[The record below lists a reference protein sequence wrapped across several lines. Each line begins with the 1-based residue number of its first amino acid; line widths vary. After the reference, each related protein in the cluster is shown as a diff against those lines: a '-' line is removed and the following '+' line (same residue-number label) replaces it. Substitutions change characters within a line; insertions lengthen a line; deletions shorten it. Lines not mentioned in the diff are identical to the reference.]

1 MKQFCNNFV
10 TSFLYFCDITHNV
23 MDLFIVIVLALLA
36 VMGIVVG
43 VSNDAV
49 NFLNSAFGSKAAK
62 KNVILAVA
70 GIGVMVGVLT
80 SSGMMEV
87 ARNGVFDPGLF
98 SYEDIMILFLGMML
112 SNIILLDIYN
122 TLGLPT
128 STTVSLVFGL
138 IGSAVAVA
146 LYKVWLG
153 ADGTETDIAQYINTE
168 KALGIVS
175 GILLSVVLAFFTGH
189 LLMYISRVIFSFRY
203 NKLFT
208 RFGALWCGITVAGI
222 IYFTVFKG
230 LKSAHIEFIDK
241 LSEYVNNHLSLSLLI
256 LWLVSSTLL
265 WILQRCKVNILRV
278 TILAG
283 TFSLALAFAGNDLV
297 NFIGVPYAGYDSY
310 VYSQT
315 ASEEALAH
323 MEVFNLESDNPE
335 NPFSTANPL
344 IMCAAGV
351 VMVLTLFL
359 SKKTMR
365 VIETERKLSSQ
376 SEEVSPTNNEATNA
390 SRGIVRGARAISNVV
405 EAITPKAVRNFIEN
419 RFTPLTEEERGDA
432 NYDLIRATVNLTA
445 AAILI
450 SIGTQLKLPLST
462 TYVVF
467 MVSMGSSLADRAWGR
482 ESAVYR
488 ITGVMNV
495 IMGWFITALGGF
507 IIALVVT
514 LALAYGQLIE
524 VGGWNIVAIVVTLIC
539 IGLIIKSNFSK
550 KEENKEVEESA
561 VAKISDT
568 LKQSPEEALIAY
580 TEHVCAS
587 MEKVTLIYDRTIVAV
602 FKENRKVLRD
612 MVSEAEEFYHS
623 TRQQKYEII
632 PLLRT
637 LQESDVKTGL
647 FYVQVVDY
655 ISETS
660 KALLHITR
668 PCYKHVDNNHSGLTK
683 EQVYDLKC
691 INDRV
696 EAIFGNI
703 NHMLR
708 TRSFEN
714 MDEVLTKRDELFNFI
729 DEVMQNQLRR
739 LRDTGG
745 SSSANMLFFN
755 ILTETKT
762 MVLHSR
768 NIVKSLEH
776 FVDSEE

>member
-1 MKQFCNNFV
+1 
-10 TSFLYFCDITHNV
+10 
-23 MDLFIVIVLALLA
+23 MDLFIVITLALLA

-49 NFLNSAFGSKAAK
+49 NFLNSAFGSKASSR
-62 KNVILAVA
+62 NVILTIASL
-70 GIGVMVGVLT
+70 GVMVGVMT
-80 SSGMMEV
+80 SSGMMDV
-87 ARNGVFDPGLF
+87 ARSGVFYPAMF
-98 SYEDIMILFLGMML
+98 SYEEIMILFLGMML

-138 IGSAVAVA
+138 LGSAMALA
-146 LYKVWLG
+146 LYNIWSGTTDASLG
-153 ADGTETDIAQYINTE
+153 DYINSGN
-168 KALGIVS
+168 ALGIVS

-189 LLMYISRVIFSFRY
+189 LLMYVSRFIFSFRY
-203 NKLFT
+203 HKIFN
-208 RFGALWCGITVAGI
+208 RWGALWCGVTVAGI

-230 LKSAHIEFIDK
+230 LKSSGLIPAVLTEF
-241 LSEYVNNHLSLSLLI
+241 VNENTALSLLI
-256 LWLVSSTLL
+256 LWAISSVLL

-278 TILAG
+278 SILAG

-310 VYSQT
+310 MIARSLG
-315 ASEEALAH
+315 AEPESMSALA
-323 MEVFNLESDNPE
+323 NP
-335 NPFSTANPL
+335 TQANFW
-344 IMCAAGV
+344 IMCAAGL
-351 VMVLTLFL
+351 VMVVTLFT
-359 SKKTMR
+359 SKKAMR

-376 SEEVSPTNNEATNA
+376 TEEATPNADAMPA
-390 SRGIVRGARAISNVV
+390 SRGIVRGARMLNDGLAR
-405 EAITPKAVRNFIEN
+405 ITPNKLIDVINN
-419 RFTPLTEEERGDA
+419 RFEPLSEEERGDV

-488 ITGVMNV
+488 ITGVMTV
-495 IMGWFITALGGF
+495 IMGWFVTAVGGF
-507 IIALVVT
+507 IIALAVT
-514 LALAYGQLIE
+514 LVLVYGGKI
-524 VGGWNIVAIVVTLIC
+524 AIIAVTAVCGYML
-539 IGLIIKSNFSK
+539 IKSNFAK
-550 KEENKEVEESA
+550 KAEEKKDAEESA
-561 VAKISDT
+561 VAMIGES
-568 LKQSPEEALIAY
+568 LKQSPEEALITY
-580 TEHVCAS
+580 TEHICSS
-587 MEKVTLIYDRTIVAV
+587 MEKVTMIYDRTIVAV
-602 FKENRKVLRD
+602 FKENRKVLKE
-612 MVSEAEEFYHS
+612 MVHEAEEFYYS

-632 PLLRT
+632 PLLRD
-637 LQESDVKTGL
+637 LQDSDVHTGH

-668 PCYKHVDNNHSGLTK
+668 PCYKHVDNNHTGLSK
-683 EQVYDLKC
+683 EQVYDLKR

-696 EAIFGNI
+696 EDIFGDI
-703 NHMLR
+703 NDMLR
-708 TRSFEN
+708 TRSFKN
-714 MDEVLTKRDELFNFI
+714 MEQVLTKRDDMFDLI

-762 MVLHSR
+762 MILHSR
-768 NIVKSLEH
+768 NIMKSLEH
-776 FVDSEE
+776 FVN

>member
-1 MKQFCNNFV
+1 
-10 TSFLYFCDITHNV
+10 
-23 MDLFIVIVLALLA
+23 MDLFIVITLALLA
-36 VMGIVVG
+36 VMGIIVG

-49 NFLNSAFGSKAAK
+49 NFLNSAFGSKVAK
-62 KNVILAVA
+62 KNVILTVA
-70 GIGVMVGVLT
+70 GIGVMVGVMT
-80 SSGMMEV
+80 SSGMMDV
-87 ARNGVFDPGLF
+87 ARSGVFYPAMF
-98 SYEDIMILFLGMML
+98 SYQEIMILFLGMML

-122 TLGLPT
+122 SLGLPT

-138 IGSAVAVA
+138 LGSAMALA
-146 LYKVWLG
+146 LYNIWTGTTTAGLG
-153 ADGTETDIAQYINTE
+153 EFINSGN
-168 KALGIVS
+168 ALAIVS

-189 LLMYISRVIFSFRY
+189 LLMYISRIIFSFRY
-203 NKLFT
+203 NKVFN
-208 RFGALWCGITVAGI
+208 RFGALWCGITLAGI

-230 LKSAHIEFIDK
+230 LKSTNIIPEALKD
-241 LSEYVNNHLSLSLLI
+241 YVNENTLIALLI
-256 LWLVSSTLL
+256 LWVGSSLLL

-278 TILAG
+278 SILAG

-310 VYSQT
+310 IIAQSADT
-315 ASEEALAH
+315 MPTSMEALA
-323 MEVFNLESDNPE
+323 NP
-335 NPFSTANPL
+335 TQANFW
-344 IMCAAGV
+344 IMCAAGL
-351 VMVLTLFL
+351 VMVITLFT
-359 SKKTMR
+359 SKKAMR

-376 SEEVSPTNNEATNA
+376 SEEAPTNSEATVA
-390 SRGIVRGARAISNVV
+390 SRGIVRGVLRLNEALA
-405 EAITPKAVRNFIEN
+405 AITPERLRVVINS
-419 RFTPLTEEERGDA
+419 RFEQLPEEERGDV

-467 MVSMGSSLADRAWGR
+467 MVSMGTSLADRAWGR

-488 ITGVMNV
+488 ITGVTTV

-507 IIALVVT
+507 LIALGVT
-514 LALAYGQLIE
+514 LLLVYG
-524 VGGWNIVAIVVTLIC
+524 GTVAIIITTVIC
-539 IGLIIKSNFSK
+539 LGLIIKSNLTGK
-550 KEENKEVEESA
+550 KQEEKVEESA
-561 VAKISDT
+561 VARIGDA
-568 LKQSPEEALIAY
+568 LKQSPDEALIAY

-587 MEKVTLIYDRTIVAV
+587 MDKVTMIYDRTIVAV

-612 MVSEAEEFYHS
+612 MVREAEEFYHS
-623 TRQQKYEII
+623 TRQQKYE
-632 PLLRT
+632 LLPMLRN
-637 LQESDVKTGL
+637 LQESDVSTGHY
-647 FYVQVVDY
+647 YVQIVDY

-668 PCYKHVDNNHSGLTK
+668 PCYKHVDNNHTGLSK
-683 EQVYDLKC
+683 EQVIDLKR

-696 EAIFGNI
+696 EEIFGEI
-703 NHMLR
+703 NTMLR
-708 TRSFEN
+708 TRTFDC
-714 MDEVLTKRDELFNFI
+714 MDSVLNKRDEMFDLI

-768 NIVKSLEH
+768 NIMKSLEH
-776 FVDSEE
+776 FVH

>member
-1 MKQFCNNFV
+1 
-10 TSFLYFCDITHNV
+10 

-36 VMGIVVG
+36 VMGIIVG

-62 KNVILAVA
+62 KNIILTIASM
-70 GIGVMVGVLT
+70 GVMVGVMT
-80 SSGMMEV
+80 SSGMMDV
-87 ARNGVFDPGLF
+87 ARSGVFYPNMF
-98 SYEDIMILFLGMML
+98 SYQEIMILFLGMML

-122 TLGLPT
+122 SLGLPT

-138 IGSAVAVA
+138 LGSAMALA
-146 LYKVWLG
+146 LYNIWSGDALMSQLG
-153 ADGTETDIAQYINTE
+153 QYINSGN
-168 KALGIVS
+168 ALAIVS
-175 GILLSVVLAFFTGH
+175 GILLSVVLAFITGH
-189 LLMYISRVIFSFRY
+189 ILMYISRIIFSFRY
-203 NKLFT
+203 NKVFN
-208 RFGALWCGITVAGI
+208 RFGALWCGITLAGI

-230 LKSAHIEFIDK
+230 LKSTSLIPDVLK
-241 LSEYVNNHLSLSLLI
+241 DYVNENTGMALLI
-256 LWLVSSTLL
+256 LWLGSSLLL
-265 WILQRCKVNILRV
+265 WVLQRCKVNILRV
-278 TILAG
+278 SILAG

-310 VYSQT
+310 MIAQGPDG
-315 ASEEALAH
+315 AP
-323 MEVFNLESDNPE
+323 ESMAQLMNPT
-335 NPFSTANPL
+335 TANFW
-344 IMCAAGV
+344 IMCAAGL
-351 VMVLTLFL
+351 VMVITLFT
-359 SKKTMR
+359 SKKAMR

-376 SEEVSPTNNEATNA
+376 TEEAPTNSDATNA
-390 SRGIVRGARAISNVV
+390 SRGIVRAARAISTAI
-405 EAITPKAVRNFIEN
+405 EAIMPQRVRAYIDS
-419 RFTPLTEEERGDA
+419 RFVQLSEEERGDV

-488 ITGVMNV
+488 ITGVMTV

-507 IIALVVT
+507 IIAIAVT
-514 LALAYGQLIE
+514 LALAYGQNIA
-524 VGGWNIVAIVVTLIC
+524 VGEWNIVAIVVTLIC
-539 IGLIIKSNFSK
+539 IGLIIKSNMAK
-550 KEENKEVEESA
+550 KTENKEVEESA

-587 MEKVTLIYDRTIVAV
+587 MEKVTMIYDRTIVAV
-602 FKENRKVLRD
+602 FKENRKVLRE
-612 MVSEAEEFYHS
+612 MVSEAEDFYHS

-637 LQESDVKTGL
+637 LEESDINTGH

-696 EAIFGNI
+696 ENIFGDI

-708 TRSFEN
+708 TRSFEH
-714 MDEVLTKRDELFNFI
+714 MEGVLTKRDELFNFI

-776 FVDSEE
+776 FVHTKE

>member
-1 MKQFCNNFV
+1 
-10 TSFLYFCDITHNV
+10 
-23 MDLFIVIVLALLA
+23 MDLFIVITLALLA
-36 VMGIVVG
+36 VMGIIVG

-49 NFLNSAFGSKAAK
+49 NFLNSAFGSKVAK
-62 KNVILAVA
+62 KNVILTVA
-70 GIGVMVGVLT
+70 GIGVMVGVMT
-80 SSGMMEV
+80 SSGMMDV
-87 ARNGVFDPGLF
+87 ARSGVFYPAMF
-98 SYEDIMILFLGMML
+98 SYQEIMILFLGMML

-122 TLGLPT
+122 SLGLPT

-138 IGSAVAVA
+138 LGSAMALA
-146 LYKVWLG
+146 LYNIWTGTTTAGLG
-153 ADGTETDIAQYINTE
+153 EFINSGN
-168 KALGIVS
+168 ALAIVS

-189 LLMYISRVIFSFRY
+189 LLMYISRIIFSFRY
-203 NKLFT
+203 NKVFN
-208 RFGALWCGITVAGI
+208 RFGALWCGITLAGI

-230 LKSAHIEFIDK
+230 LKSTNIIPEALKD
-241 LSEYVNNHLSLSLLI
+241 YVNENTLIALLI
-256 LWLVSSTLL
+256 LWVGSSLLL

-278 TILAG
+278 SILAG

-310 VYSQT
+310 IIAQSADT
-315 ASEEALAH
+315 MPTSMEALA
-323 MEVFNLESDNPE
+323 NP
-335 NPFSTANPL
+335 TQANFW
-344 IMCAAGV
+344 IMCAAGL
-351 VMVLTLFL
+351 VMVITLFT
-359 SKKTMR
+359 SKKAMR

-376 SEEVSPTNNEATNA
+376 SEEAPTNSEATVA
-390 SRGIVRGARAISNVV
+390 SRGIVRGVLRLNEALA
-405 EAITPKAVRNFIEN
+405 AITPERLRVVINS
-419 RFTPLTEEERGDA
+419 RFEQLPEEERGDV

-467 MVSMGSSLADRAWGR
+467 MVSMGTSLADRAWGR

-488 ITGVMNV
+488 ITGVTTV

-507 IIALVVT
+507 LIALGVT
-514 LALAYGQLIE
+514 LLLVYG
-524 VGGWNIVAIVVTLIC
+524 GTVAIIITTVIC
-539 IGLIIKSNFSK
+539 LGLIIKSNLTGK
-550 KEENKEVEESA
+550 KQEEKVEESA
-561 VAKISDT
+561 VARIGDA
-568 LKQSPEEALIAY
+568 LKQSPDEALIAY

-587 MEKVTLIYDRTIVAV
+587 MDKVTMIYDRTIVAV

-612 MVSEAEEFYHS
+612 MVREAEEFYHS
-623 TRQQKYEII
+623 TRQQKYE
-632 PLLRT
+632 LLPMLRN
-637 LQESDVKTGL
+637 LQESDVSTGHY
-647 FYVQVVDY
+647 YVQIVDY

-668 PCYKHVDNNHSGLTK
+668 PCYKHVDNNHTGLSK
-683 EQVYDLKC
+683 EQVIDLKR

-696 EAIFGNI
+696 EEIFGEI
-703 NHMLR
+703 NTMLR
-708 TRSFEN
+708 TRTFDS
-714 MDEVLTKRDELFNFI
+714 MDSVLNKRDEMFDLI

-768 NIVKSLEH
+768 NIMKSLEH
-776 FVDSEE
+776 FVH

>member
-1 MKQFCNNFV
+1 
-10 TSFLYFCDITHNV
+10 
-23 MDLFIVIVLALLA
+23 MDLFIVIILAVLS

-49 NFLNSAFGSKAAK
+49 NFLNSAFGSKVAK
-62 KNVILAVA
+62 KNIILAVA
-70 GIGVMVGVLT
+70 GAGVMVGVMT
-80 SSGMMEV
+80 SSGMMDV
-87 ARNGVFDPGLF
+87 ARSGVFYPAMF
-98 SYEDIMILFLGMML
+98 SYQEIMILFLGMML

-122 TLGLPT
+122 SLGLPT

-138 IGSAVAVA
+138 LGSAMALA
-146 LYKVWLG
+146 LYNIWGGTTDASLG
-153 ADGTETDIAQYINTE
+153 EFINSGN
-168 KALGIVS
+168 ALAIVS

-189 LLMYISRVIFSFRY
+189 LLMYISRIIFTFRY
-203 NKLFT
+203 NKIFN
-208 RFGALWCGITVAGI
+208 RFGALWCGVTVAGI

-230 LKSAHIEFIDK
+230 LKSSGLIPPV
-241 LSEYVNNHLSLSLLI
+241 LTEYVNNNTAISLLI
-256 LWLVSSTLL
+256 LWAGSSLLL
-265 WILQRCKVNILRV
+265 WILQRCRVNILRV
-278 TILAG
+278 SILAG

-310 VYSQT
+310 MIAQ
-315 ASEEALAH
+315 ASDSAPTSMAALS
-323 MEVFNLESDNPE
+323 EP
-335 NPFSTANPL
+335 TQANFW
-344 IMCAAGV
+344 IMCAAGL
-351 VMVLTLFL
+351 VMVVTLFM
-359 SKKTMR
+359 SKKAMR

-376 SEEVSPTNNEATNA
+376 SEEAPTNSEATVA
-390 SRGIVRGARAISNVV
+390 SRGIVRGARALNDALA
-405 EAITPKAVRNFIEN
+405 AITPKRAIEFIN
-419 RFTPLTEEERGDA
+419 SRFVQLPEEERGDV

-488 ITGVMNV
+488 ITGVTTV
-495 IMGWFITALGGF
+495 IMGWFITAVGGF
-507 IIALVVT
+507 IIAIGVT
-514 LALAYGQLIE
+514 LILAYG
-524 VGGWNIVAIVVTLIC
+524 GTVAIIGVTVVCLV
-539 IGLIIKSNFSK
+539 LLVKSNFSK
-550 KEENKEVEESA
+550 EKKEEEREESA
-561 VAKISDT
+561 VAKIGES

-587 MEKVTLIYDRTIVAV
+587 MEKVTMIYDRTIVAV

-612 MVSEAEEFYHS
+612 MVREAEEFYHS
-623 TRQQKYEII
+623 TREQKYEII

-637 LQESDVKTGL
+637 LEESDVNTGH

-668 PCYKHVDNNHSGLTK
+668 PCYKHVDNNHTGLSK
-683 EQVYDLKC
+683 EQVYDLKR

-696 EAIFGNI
+696 EEIFGEI
-703 NHMLR
+703 NAMLR
-708 TRSFEN
+708 SRTFDN
-714 MDEVLTKRDELFNFI
+714 MESILNKRDEMFDLI

-762 MVLHSR
+762 MILHSR
-768 NIVKSLEH
+768 NIMKSLEH
-776 FVDSEE
+776 FVHSS

>member
-1 MKQFCNNFV
+1 
-10 TSFLYFCDITHNV
+10 
-23 MDLFIVIVLALLA
+23 MDLFIVITLAVLA
-36 VMGIVVG
+36 VMGIIVG

-49 NFLNSAFGSKAAK
+49 NFLNSAFGSKVAK
-62 KNVILAVA
+62 KNVILSVA
-70 GIGVMVGVLT
+70 GVGVMVGVMT
-80 SSGMMEV
+80 SSGMMDV
-87 ARNGVFDPGLF
+87 ARSGVFYPAMF
-98 SYEDIMILFLGMML
+98 SYQEIMILFLGMML

-122 TLGLPT
+122 SLGLPT

-138 IGSAVAVA
+138 LGSAMALA
-146 LYKVWLG
+146 LYNIWGGTTDASLG
-153 ADGTETDIAQYINTE
+153 EFINSGN
-168 KALGIVS
+168 ALAIVS

-189 LLMYISRVIFSFRY
+189 ILMYVSRIIFTFRY
-203 NKLFT
+203 SKIFN

-230 LKSAHIEFIDK
+230 LKSSGLIPAV
-241 LSEYVNNHLSLSLLI
+241 LTEYVNNNTALSLLI
-256 LWLVSSTLL
+256 LWVGSSLLL
-265 WILQRCKVNILRV
+265 WILQRCNVNILRV
-278 TILAG
+278 SILAG

-310 VYSQT
+310 MIAQ
-315 ASEEALAH
+315 ASDAAPASMAALS
-323 MEVFNLESDNPE
+323 EP
-335 NPFSTANPL
+335 TQANFW
-344 IMCAAGV
+344 IMCAAGL
-351 VMVLTLFL
+351 VMVITLFT
-359 SKKTMR
+359 SKKAMR

-376 SEEVSPTNNEATNA
+376 SEEAPTNSEATVA
-390 SRGIVRGARAISNVV
+390 SRGIVRGARALNDALA
-405 EAITPKAVRNFIEN
+405 AITPKRAIEFIN
-419 RFTPLTEEERGDA
+419 SRFVQLPEEERGDV

-488 ITGVMNV
+488 ITGVTTV
-495 IMGWFITALGGF
+495 IMGWFVTAVGGF
-507 IIALVVT
+507 IIALGVT
-514 LALAYGQLIE
+514 LILAYG
-524 VGGWNIVAIVVTLIC
+524 GTVAIIGVTVVCLA
-539 IGLIIKSNFSK
+539 LLIKSNFSK
-550 KEENKEVEESA
+550 EKKAEEREASA
-561 VAKISDT
+561 VAKIGDT

-587 MEKVTLIYDRTIVAV
+587 MEKVTMIYDRTIVAV

-612 MVSEAEEFYHS
+612 MVREAEDFYHS
-623 TRQQKYEII
+623 TREQKYEII

-637 LQESDVKTGL
+637 LEESDVNTGH

-668 PCYKHVDNNHSGLTK
+668 PCYKHVDNNHTGLSK
-683 EQVYDLKC
+683 EQVYDLKR

-696 EAIFGNI
+696 EEIFGEI
-703 NHMLR
+703 NDMLR
-708 TRSFEN
+708 SRTFDN
-714 MDEVLTKRDELFNFI
+714 MESILTKRDEMFDLI

-762 MVLHSR
+762 MILHSR
-768 NIVKSLEH
+768 NIMKSLEH
-776 FVDSEE
+776 FVHSS

>member
-1 MKQFCNNFV
+1 
-10 TSFLYFCDITHNV
+10 
-23 MDLFIVIVLALLA
+23 MDLFIVITLALLA

-49 NFLNSAFGSKAAK
+49 NFLNAAFGSKVAK

-70 GIGVMVGVLT
+70 CLGVMVGVMT
-80 SSGMMEV
+80 SSGMMDV
-87 ARNGVFDPGLF
+87 ARSGVFYPAMF
-98 SYEDIMILFLGMML
+98 SYQEIMILFLGMML

-122 TLGLPT
+122 SLGLPT

-138 IGSAVAVA
+138 LGSAMALA
-146 LYKVWLG
+146 LYNIWGGTTDASLG
-153 ADGTETDIAQYINTE
+153 EFINSGN
-168 KALGIVS
+168 ALAIVS

-189 LLMYISRVIFSFRY
+189 LLMYISRILFSFRY
-203 NKLFT
+203 SKMFS
-208 RFGALWCGITVAGI
+208 RFGALWCGVTLAGI

-230 LKSAHIEFIDK
+230 LKSTTLIPVE
-241 LSEYVNNHLSLSLLI
+241 LTNYVNENTGIALLI
-256 LWLVSSTLL
+256 LWLGSALLL
-265 WILQRCKVNILRV
+265 WILQRFNVNILRV
-278 TILAG
+278 SILAG

-310 VYSQT
+310 MIAHAAGTEPTSM
-315 ASEEALAH
+315 EALA
-323 MEVFNLESDNPE
+323 NP
-335 NPFSTANPL
+335 TQANFW
-344 IMCAAGV
+344 IMCAAGL
-351 VMVLTLFL
+351 VMAITLFT
-359 SKKTMR
+359 SKKAMR

-376 SEEVSPTNNEATNA
+376 SEEAPTNSDATTA
-390 SRGIVRGARAISNVV
+390 ARGIVRGARALNDALA
-405 EAITPKAVRNFIEN
+405 AITPKRVRDVINS
-419 RFTPLTEEERGDA
+419 RFEPLSEEERGDV

-467 MVSMGSSLADRAWGR
+467 MVSMGTSLADRAWGR

-488 ITGVMNV
+488 ITGVTTV

-507 IIALVVT
+507 LIALAVT
-514 LALAYGQLIE
+514 LVLAYG
-524 VGGWNIVAIVVTLIC
+524 GTVAIIVVTLIC
-539 IGLIIKSNFSK
+539 VGLIIKSNVSG
-550 KEENKEVEESA
+550 NKHDDKHEESA
-561 VAKISDT
+561 VALIGDA
-568 LKQSPEEALIAY
+568 LKQSPEEALITY
-580 TEHVCAS
+580 TEQVCAS
-587 MEKVTLIYDRTIVAV
+587 MDKVTMIYDRTIVAV

-612 MVSEAEEFYHS
+612 MVREAEEFYQS
-623 TRQQKYEII
+623 TRQQKYELL
-632 PLLRT
+632 PLLRN
-637 LQESDVKTGL
+637 LEESDVNTGHY
-647 FYVQVVDY
+647 YVQIVDY

-668 PCYKHVDNNHSGLTK
+668 PCYKHVDNNHTGLSK
-683 EQVYDLKC
+683 EQVYDLKR

-696 EAIFGNI
+696 EEIFGEI
-703 NHMLR
+703 NNMLR
-708 TRSFEN
+708 TRSFDSMDRVLN
-714 MDEVLTKRDELFNFI
+714 MRDEMFDLI

-768 NIVKSLEH
+768 NIMKSLEH
-776 FVDSEE
+776 FVH

>member
-1 MKQFCNNFV
+1 
-10 TSFLYFCDITHNV
+10 
-23 MDLFIVIVLALLA
+23 MDLFIVITLALLA
-36 VMGIVVG
+36 VMGIIVG

-49 NFLNSAFGSKAAK
+49 NFLNAAFGSKVAK
-62 KNVILAVA
+62 KSVILAVA
-70 GIGVMVGVLT
+70 GVGVMVGVMT
-80 SSGMMEV
+80 SSGMMDV
-87 ARNGVFDPGLF
+87 ARSGVFYPAMF
-98 SYEDIMILFLGMML
+98 SYQEIMILFLGMML

-122 TLGLPT
+122 SLGLPT

-138 IGSAVAVA
+138 LGSAMALA
-146 LYKVWLG
+146 LYNIWGGTTDASLG
-153 ADGTETDIAQYINTE
+153 EFINSGN
-168 KALGIVS
+168 ALAIVS

-189 LLMYISRVIFSFRY
+189 LLMYISRILFSFRY
-203 NKLFT
+203 SKMFSRL
-208 RFGALWCGITVAGI
+208 GALWCGITLAGI

-230 LKSAHIEFIDK
+230 LKSTTLIPVE
-241 LSEYVNNHLSLSLLI
+241 LTNYVNENTGLALLI
-256 LWLVSSTLL
+256 LWLGSSLLL
-265 WILQRCKVNILRV
+265 WVLQRLNVNILRV
-278 TILAG
+278 SILAG

-310 VYSQT
+310 MIAHAAGTEPTSM
-315 ASEEALAH
+315 EALA
-323 MEVFNLESDNPE
+323 NP
-335 NPFSTANPL
+335 TQANFW
-344 IMCAAGV
+344 IMCAAGM
-351 VMVLTLFL
+351 VMVVTLFT
-359 SKKTMR
+359 SKKAMR

-376 SEEVSPTNNEATNA
+376 SEEAPTNSDATVA
-390 SRGIVRGARAISNVV
+390 ARGIVRGARALNDALAI
-405 EAITPKAVRNFIEN
+405 ITPKRVRDVINS
-419 RFTPLTEEERGDA
+419 RFEPLSEEERGDV

-467 MVSMGSSLADRAWGR
+467 MVSMGTSLADRAWGR

-488 ITGVMNV
+488 ITGVTTV

-507 IIALVVT
+507 LIALAVT
-514 LALAYGQLIE
+514 LVLAYG
-524 VGGWNIVAIVVTLIC
+524 GTVAIIAITLIC
-539 IGLIIKSNFSK
+539 VALIIKSNFSGK
-550 KEENKEVEESA
+550 KQEEKHEESA
-561 VAKISDT
+561 VARIGDA

-587 MEKVTLIYDRTIVAV
+587 MDKVTMIYDRTIVAV

-612 MVSEAEEFYHS
+612 MVREAEEFYHS
-623 TRQQKYEII
+623 TRQQKYE
-632 PLLRT
+632 LLPMLRN
-637 LQESDVKTGL
+637 LEESDVSTGHY
-647 FYVQVVDY
+647 YVQIVDY

-668 PCYKHVDNNHSGLTK
+668 PCYKHVDNNHTGLSK
-683 EQVYDLKC
+683 EQVYDLKR

-696 EAIFGNI
+696 EEIFGEI
-703 NHMLR
+703 NTMLR
-708 TRSFEN
+708 TRTFDSMERVLN
-714 MDEVLTKRDELFNFI
+714 MRDEMFDLI

-768 NIVKSLEH
+768 NIMKSLEH
-776 FVDSEE
+776 FVH

>member
-1 MKQFCNNFV
+1 
-10 TSFLYFCDITHNV
+10 
-23 MDLFIVIVLALLA
+23 MDLFIVITLAVLA

-49 NFLNSAFGSKAAK
+49 NFLNSAFGSKVAK
-62 KNVILAVA
+62 KNIILTVA
-70 GIGVMVGVLT
+70 GVGVMVGVMT
-80 SSGMMEV
+80 SSGMMDV
-87 ARNGVFDPGLF
+87 ARSGVFYPAMF
-98 SYEDIMILFLGMML
+98 SYEEIMILFLGMML
-112 SNIILLDIYN
+112 ANIILLDIYN
-122 TLGLPT
+122 SLGLPT

-138 IGSAVAVA
+138 LGSAMALA
-146 LYKVWLG
+146 LYNIWGGTTTASLG
-153 ADGTETDIAQYINTE
+153 EFINSGN
-168 KALGIVS
+168 ALAIVS

-189 LLMYISRVIFSFRY
+189 LLMYISRIIFTFRY
-203 NKLFT
+203 SKIFN
-208 RFGALWCGITVAGI
+208 RFGALWCGITLAGI

-230 LKSAHIEFIDK
+230 LKSTTLIPEGLKDF
-241 LSEYVNNHLSLSLLI
+241 VNENTGMALLI
-256 LWLVSSTLL
+256 LWLGSSLLL
-265 WILQRCKVNILRV
+265 WVLQRCKVNILRV
-278 TILAG
+278 SILAG

-310 VYSQT
+310 MIAKDAGEAPTSM
-315 ASEEALAH
+315 AALSEPT
-323 MEVFNLESDNPE
+323 V
-335 NPFSTANPL
+335 ANFW
-344 IMCAAGV
+344 IMCAAGL
-351 VMVLTLFL
+351 VMVVTLFT
-359 SKKTMR
+359 SKKAMR

-376 SEEVSPTNNEATNA
+376 SEEAPTNSEATVA
-390 SRGIVRGARAISNVV
+390 SRGIVRGARAMNDALA
-405 EAITPKAVRNFIEN
+405 AITPKRVIEFIN
-419 RFTPLTEEERGDA
+419 SRFVQLPEEERGDV

-488 ITGVMNV
+488 ITGVTTV
-495 IMGWFITALGGF
+495 IMGWFVTAVGGF
-507 IIALVVT
+507 IIALGVT
-514 LALAYGQLIE
+514 LILAYG
-524 VGGWNIVAIVVTLIC
+524 GTVAIIGVTVVCLV
-539 IGLIIKSNFSK
+539 LLVKSNFSK
-550 KEENKEVEESA
+550 DKKEEEREESA
-561 VAKISDT
+561 VAMIGDT
-568 LKQSPEEALIAY
+568 LKQSPEEALITY

-587 MEKVTLIYDRTIVAV
+587 MEKVTMIYDRTIVAV

-612 MVSEAEEFYHS
+612 MVREAEEFYHS
-623 TRQQKYEII
+623 TREQKYEII

-637 LQESDVKTGL
+637 LEESDVSTGH

-668 PCYKHVDNNHSGLTK
+668 PCYKHVDNNHTGLSK
-683 EQVYDLKC
+683 EQVYDLKR

-696 EAIFGNI
+696 EEIFGEI
-703 NHMLR
+703 NDMLR
-708 TRSFEN
+708 SRSFDN
-714 MDEVLTKRDELFNFI
+714 MESILNKRDEMFDLI

-762 MVLHSR
+762 MILHSR
-768 NIVKSLEH
+768 NIMKSLEH
-776 FVDSEE
+776 FVHSS

>member
-1 MKQFCNNFV
+1 
-10 TSFLYFCDITHNV
+10 

-36 VMGIVVG
+36 VMGIIVG

-62 KNVILAVA
+62 KNVILSIAA
-70 GIGVMVGVLT
+70 IGVMVGVMT
-80 SSGMMEV
+80 SSGMMDV
-87 ARNGVFDPGLF
+87 ARSGVFYPDMF
-98 SYEDIMILFLGMML
+98 SYQEIMILFLGMML

-122 TLGLPT
+122 SLGLPT

-138 IGSAVAVA
+138 LGSAMALA
-146 LYKVWLG
+146 LYNIWSGDATMGDLG
-153 ADGTETDIAQYINTE
+153 HYINSGN
-168 KALGIVS
+168 AFAIVS

-203 NKLFT
+203 NKIFS
-208 RFGALWCGITVAGI
+208 RFGALWCGITLAGI

-230 LKSAHIEFIDK
+230 LKSTSFIPDALK
-241 LSEYVNNHLSLSLLI
+241 DYVNDHTGMALLI
-256 LWLVSSTLL
+256 LWAGSSLLL
-265 WILQRCKVNILRV
+265 WLLQRCKVNILRV
-278 TILAG
+278 SILAG

-310 VYSQT
+310 VI
-315 ASEEALAH
+315 
-323 MEVFNLESDNPE
+323 
-335 NPFSTANPL
+335 ANGPDGAPDTMAQL
-344 IMCAAGV
+344 LDPTQANFWIMCAAGL
-351 VMVLTLFL
+351 VMVITLFT
-359 SKKTMR
+359 SKKAMR

-376 SEEVSPTNNEATNA
+376 SEEVSPTNSEATNA
-390 SRGIVRGARAISNVV
+390 SRGIVRGARALSNAV
-405 EAITPKAVRNFIEN
+405 EAIMPKKVREYIDS
-419 RFTPLTEEERGDA
+419 RFVALSEEERGDA

-488 ITGVMNV
+488 ITGVMTV

-507 IIALVVT
+507 IIAIAVT
-514 LALAYGQLIE
+514 LALAYGQNIA
-524 VGGWNIVAIVVTLIC
+524 VNDWNIVAIVVTFIC
-539 IGLIIKSNFSK
+539 IGLIIKSNFGK
-550 KEENKEVEESA
+550 KEEEKEVEESA

-580 TEHVCAS
+580 TEQVCSS
-587 MEKVTLIYDRTIVAV
+587 MEKVTMIYDRTIVAV

-612 MVSEAEEFYHS
+612 MVSEAEDFYHH

-632 PLLRT
+632 PLLRS
-637 LQESDVKTGL
+637 LEECDVNTGH

-696 EAIFGNI
+696 EDIFGKI
-703 NHMLR
+703 NNMLR
-708 TRSFEN
+708 TRSFES
-714 MDEVLTKRDELFNFI
+714 MDDVLTKRDELFNFI

-768 NIVKSLEH
+768 NIMKSLEH
-776 FVDSEE
+776 FVEREE

>member
-1 MKQFCNNFV
+1 M
-10 TSFLYFCDITHNV
+10 Y
-23 MDLFIVIVLALLA
+23 LFIVIVLALLA

-70 GIGVMVGVLT
+70 GAGVMVGVLT

-98 SYEDIMILFLGMML
+98 SYEDIMVLFLGMML

-153 ADGTETDIAQYINTE
+153 EPGTCTDIVQYINTE

-230 LKSAHIEFIDK
+230 LKSAQIEFIDK

-256 LWLVSSTLL
+256 LWLVSSALL

-315 ASEEALAH
+315 ASEQELAH
-323 MEVFNLESDNPE
+323 MTVFTLESDDPA
-335 NPFSTANPL
+335 NPFSTANPW

-390 SRGIVRGARAISNVV
+390 SRGIVRGARALNNAV
-405 EAITPKAVRNFIEN
+405 EAITPKRVRNFIET
-419 RFTPLTEEERGDA
+419 RFVPLTDEERGDA

-495 IMGWFITALGGF
+495 IMGWFVTALGGF
-507 IIALVVT
+507 LIALVVT
-514 LALAYGQLIE
+514 IALAYGQQIT
-524 VGGWNIVAIVVTLIC
+524 VGDNWNIVAIGVTIIC
-539 IGLIIKSNFSK
+539 VGLIIKSNVSK
-550 KEENKEVEESA
+550 KEEAKETEESA

-568 LKQSPEEALIAY
+568 LKRSPEEALIAY
-580 TEHVCAS
+580 TEHVCSS
-587 MEKVTLIYDRTIVAV
+587 MEKVTMIYDRTIVAV
-602 FKENRKVLRD
+602 FKENRKVLRE
-612 MVSEAEEFYHS
+612 MVSEAEDFYHS

-637 LQESDVKTGL
+637 LQESDVKTGH

-696 EAIFGNI
+696 EAIFGHI

-714 MDEVLTKRDELFNFI
+714 MDEVLTERDELFNFI

>member
-1 MKQFCNNFV
+1 
-10 TSFLYFCDITHNV
+10 

-36 VMGIVVG
+36 VMGIIVG

-62 KNVILAVA
+62 KNIILTIASM
-70 GIGVMVGVLT
+70 GVMVGVMT
-80 SSGMMEV
+80 SSGMMDV
-87 ARNGVFDPGLF
+87 ARSGVFYPNMF
-98 SYEDIMILFLGMML
+98 SYQEIMILFLGMML

-122 TLGLPT
+122 SLGLPT

-138 IGSAVAVA
+138 LGSAMALA
-146 LYKVWLG
+146 LYNIWSGDALMSQLG
-153 ADGTETDIAQYINTE
+153 QYINSGN
-168 KALGIVS
+168 ALAIVS
-175 GILLSVVLAFFTGH
+175 GILLSVVLAFITGH
-189 LLMYISRVIFSFRY
+189 ILMYISRIIFSFRY
-203 NKLFT
+203 NKVFN
-208 RFGALWCGITVAGI
+208 RFGALWCGITLAGI

-230 LKSAHIEFIDK
+230 LKSTSLIPDVLK
-241 LSEYVNNHLSLSLLI
+241 DYVNENTGMALLI
-256 LWLVSSTLL
+256 LWLGSSLLL
-265 WILQRCKVNILRV
+265 WVLQRCKVNILRV
-278 TILAG
+278 SILAG

-310 VYSQT
+310 MIAQGPDG
-315 ASEEALAH
+315 AP
-323 MEVFNLESDNPE
+323 ESMAQLMNPT
-335 NPFSTANPL
+335 TANFW
-344 IMCAAGV
+344 IMCAAGL
-351 VMVLTLFL
+351 VMVITLFT
-359 SKKTMR
+359 SKKAMR

-376 SEEVSPTNNEATNA
+376 TEEAPTNSDATNA
-390 SRGIVRGARAISNVV
+390 SRGIVRAARAIST
-405 EAITPKAVRNFIEN
+405 AIETVMPNKVRAYIDS
-419 RFTPLTEEERGDA
+419 RFVQLSEEERGDV

-488 ITGVMNV
+488 ITGVMTV

-507 IIALVVT
+507 IIAIAVT
-514 LALAYGQLIE
+514 LALAYGQNIA
-524 VGGWNIVAIVVTLIC
+524 VGEWNIVAIVVTLIC
-539 IGLIIKSNFSK
+539 IGLIIKSNMAK
-550 KEENKEVEESA
+550 KTENKEVEESA

-587 MEKVTLIYDRTIVAV
+587 MEKVTMIYDRTIVAV

-612 MVSEAEEFYHS
+612 MVSEAEDFYHS

-637 LQESDVKTGL
+637 LEESDINTGH

-696 EAIFGNI
+696 ENIFGDI

-708 TRSFEN
+708 TRSFEQ
-714 MDEVLTKRDELFNFI
+714 MEAVLNKRDELFNFI

-776 FVDSEE
+776 FVHTKE

>member
-1 MKQFCNNFV
+1 
-10 TSFLYFCDITHNV
+10 
-23 MDLFIVIVLALLA
+23 MDLFIVITLALLA
-36 VMGIVVG
+36 VMGIIVG

-49 NFLNSAFGSKAAK
+49 NFLNAAFGSKVAK
-62 KNVILAVA
+62 KNVILTVA
-70 GIGVMVGVLT
+70 GIGVMVGVMT
-80 SSGMMEV
+80 SSGMMDV
-87 ARNGVFDPGLF
+87 ARSGVFYPAMF
-98 SYEDIMILFLGMML
+98 SYQEIMILFLGMML

-122 TLGLPT
+122 SLGLPT

-138 IGSAVAVA
+138 LGSAMALA
-146 LYKVWLG
+146 LYNIWTGTTTASLG
-153 ADGTETDIAQYINTE
+153 EFINSGN
-168 KALGIVS
+168 ALAIVS

-189 LLMYISRVIFSFRY
+189 LLMYISRIIFSFRY
-203 NKLFT
+203 NKVFN
-208 RFGALWCGITVAGI
+208 RFGALWCGITLAGI

-230 LKSAHIEFIDK
+230 LKSTTIIPEALKD
-241 LSEYVNNHLSLSLLI
+241 YVNENTLIALLI
-256 LWLVSSTLL
+256 LWIGSSLLL

-278 TILAG
+278 SILAG

-310 VYSQT
+310 IIAQSADT
-315 ASEEALAH
+315 MPTSMEALA
-323 MEVFNLESDNPE
+323 NP
-335 NPFSTANPL
+335 TQANFW
-344 IMCAAGV
+344 IMCAAGL
-351 VMVLTLFL
+351 VMVVTLFT
-359 SKKTMR
+359 SKKAMR

-376 SEEVSPTNNEATNA
+376 SEEAPTNSEATVA
-390 SRGIVRGARAISNVV
+390 SRGIVRGVLRLNEALA
-405 EAITPKAVRNFIEN
+405 AITPERLRVAINS
-419 RFTPLTEEERGDA
+419 RFEQLPEEERGDV

-467 MVSMGSSLADRAWGR
+467 MVSMGTSLADRAWGR

-488 ITGVMNV
+488 ITGVTTV

-507 IIALVVT
+507 LIALGVT
-514 LALAYGQLIE
+514 LLLVYG
-524 VGGWNIVAIVVTLIC
+524 GTVAIIVTTVIC
-539 IGLIIKSNFSK
+539 LGLIIKSNLTGK
-550 KEENKEVEESA
+550 KQEEKVEESA
-561 VAKISDT
+561 VARIGDA
-568 LKQSPEEALIAY
+568 LKQSPDEALIAY

-587 MEKVTLIYDRTIVAV
+587 MDKVTMIYDRTIVAV

-612 MVSEAEEFYHS
+612 MVREAEEFYHS
-623 TRQQKYEII
+623 TRQQKYE
-632 PLLRT
+632 LLPMLRN
-637 LQESDVKTGL
+637 LQESDVSTGHY
-647 FYVQVVDY
+647 YVQIVDY

-668 PCYKHVDNNHSGLTK
+668 PCYKHVDNNHTGLSK
-683 EQVYDLKC
+683 EQVIDLKR

-696 EAIFGNI
+696 EEIFGEI
-703 NHMLR
+703 NTMLR
-708 TRSFEN
+708 TRTFDS
-714 MDEVLTKRDELFNFI
+714 MDSVLNKRDEMFDLI

-768 NIVKSLEH
+768 NIMKSLEH
-776 FVDSEE
+776 FVH

>member
-1 MKQFCNNFV
+1 M
-10 TSFLYFCDITHNV
+10 Y
-23 MDLFIVIVLALLA
+23 LFIVIVLALLA

-70 GIGVMVGVLT
+70 AAGVMVGVLT

-98 SYEDIMILFLGMML
+98 SYEDIMVLFLGMML

-153 ADGTETDIAQYINTE
+153 EPDTCTDIVQYINTE

-230 LKSAHIEFIDK
+230 LKSAQIEFIDK

-256 LWLVSSTLL
+256 LWLASSALL

-315 ASEEALAH
+315 ASEEELAH
-323 MEVFNLESDNPE
+323 MTVFTLESDDPA
-335 NPFSTANPL
+335 NPFSTANPW

-390 SRGIVRGARAISNVV
+390 SRGIVRGARALNNAV
-405 EAITPKAVRNFIEN
+405 EAITPKSVRNFIET
-419 RFTPLTEEERGDA
+419 RFVPLTDEERGDA

-495 IMGWFITALGGF
+495 IMGWFVTALGGF
-507 IIALVVT
+507 LIALVVT
-514 LALAYGQLIE
+514 IALAYGQQIT
-524 VGGWNIVAIVVTLIC
+524 VGDNWNIVAIGVTIIC
-539 IGLIIKSNFSK
+539 VGLIIKSNVSK
-550 KEENKEVEESA
+550 KEEAKETEESA

-568 LKQSPEEALIAY
+568 LKRSPEEALIAY
-580 TEHVCAS
+580 TEHVCSS
-587 MEKVTLIYDRTIVAV
+587 MEKVTMIYDRTIVAV
-602 FKENRKVLRD
+602 FKENRKVLRE
-612 MVSEAEEFYHS
+612 MVSEAEDFYHS

-637 LQESDVKTGL
+637 LQESDVKTGH

-696 EAIFGNI
+696 EAIFGHI

-714 MDEVLTKRDELFNFI
+714 MDEVLTERDELFNFI

>member
-1 MKQFCNNFV
+1 
-10 TSFLYFCDITHNV
+10 
-23 MDLFIVIVLALLA
+23 MDLFIVIILAVLS

-49 NFLNSAFGSKAAK
+49 NFLNSAFGSKVAK
-62 KNVILAVA
+62 KNIILAVA
-70 GIGVMVGVLT
+70 GAGVMVGVMT
-80 SSGMMEV
+80 SSGMMDV
-87 ARNGVFDPGLF
+87 ARSGVFYPAMF
-98 SYEDIMILFLGMML
+98 SYQEIMILFLGMML

-122 TLGLPT
+122 SLGLPT

-138 IGSAVAVA
+138 LGSAMALA
-146 LYKVWLG
+146 LYNIWGGTTDASLG
-153 ADGTETDIAQYINTE
+153 EFINSGN
-168 KALGIVS
+168 ALAIVS

-189 LLMYISRVIFSFRY
+189 LLMYISRIIFTFRY
-203 NKLFT
+203 NKIFN
-208 RFGALWCGITVAGI
+208 RFGALWCGVTVAGI

-230 LKSAHIEFIDK
+230 LKSSGLIPPV
-241 LSEYVNNHLSLSLLI
+241 LTEYVNNNTAISLLI
-256 LWLVSSTLL
+256 LWAGSSLLL
-265 WILQRCKVNILRV
+265 WILQRCRVNILRV
-278 TILAG
+278 SILAG

-310 VYSQT
+310 MIAQ
-315 ASEEALAH
+315 ASDAAPTSMAALS
-323 MEVFNLESDNPE
+323 EP
-335 NPFSTANPL
+335 TQANFW
-344 IMCAAGV
+344 IMCAAGL
-351 VMVLTLFL
+351 VMVVTLFM
-359 SKKTMR
+359 SKKAMR

-376 SEEVSPTNNEATNA
+376 SEEAPTNSEATVA
-390 SRGIVRGARAISNVV
+390 SRGIVRGARALNDALA
-405 EAITPKAVRNFIEN
+405 AITPKRAIEFIN
-419 RFTPLTEEERGDA
+419 SRFVQLPEEERGDV

-488 ITGVMNV
+488 ITGVTTV
-495 IMGWFITALGGF
+495 IMGWFITAVGGF
-507 IIALVVT
+507 IIAIGVT
-514 LALAYGQLIE
+514 LILAYG
-524 VGGWNIVAIVVTLIC
+524 GTAAIIGVTVVCLV
-539 IGLIIKSNFSK
+539 LLVKSNFSK
-550 KEENKEVEESA
+550 EKKEEEREESA
-561 VAKISDT
+561 VAMIGNT

-587 MEKVTLIYDRTIVAV
+587 MEKVTMIYDRTIVAV

-612 MVSEAEEFYHS
+612 MVREAEEFYHS
-623 TRQQKYEII
+623 TREQKYEII

-637 LQESDVKTGL
+637 LEESDVNTGH

-668 PCYKHVDNNHSGLTK
+668 PCYKHVDNNHTGLSK
-683 EQVYDLKC
+683 EQVYDLKR

-696 EAIFGNI
+696 EEIFGEI
-703 NHMLR
+703 NAMLR
-708 TRSFEN
+708 SRTFDN
-714 MDEVLTKRDELFNFI
+714 MESILNKRDEMFDLI

-762 MVLHSR
+762 MILHSR
-768 NIVKSLEH
+768 NIMKSLEH
-776 FVDSEE
+776 FVHSS